1 MDRRG
6 VARVVCVAGATAA
19 AGAPLLPFLRAGERV
34 RSGYELVRTA
44 SAAGLIDA
52 TPGRAAL
59 YALAALPVLAAGA
72 LLAAVLR
79 ATMVTAT
86 CTVVAGLIVAAAGAA
101 AWRSPVEMEA
111 GAWMATTIGALA
123 TATAL
128 ATLIT
133 NR

>member
-1 MDRRG
+1 M
-6 VARVVCVAGATAA
+6 CVAGATAA
-19 AGAPLLPFLRAGERV
+19 AAAPLLPFLRAGERV

-44 SAAGLIDA
+44 SSAGLIDG
-52 TPGRAAL
+52 PGGRAAV

-86 CTVVAGLIVAAAGAA
+86 CAVVAGLVVAVAGAA

-123 TATAL
+123 TAAAL
-128 ATLIT
+128 VTLVT